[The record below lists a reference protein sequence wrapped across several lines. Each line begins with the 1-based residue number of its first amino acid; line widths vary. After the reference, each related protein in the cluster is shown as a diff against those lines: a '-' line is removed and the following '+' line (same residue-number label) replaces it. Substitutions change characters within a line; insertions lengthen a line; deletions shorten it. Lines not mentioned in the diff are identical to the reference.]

1 MAGMVERKIRRR
13 ARQLYD
19 TRGQVEGF
27 SLQDWF
33 QAESEVIESSI
44 LAPVYRKVRIEKPQ
58 STAPEP
64 EAEQRDFRLS
74 FARRAGE
81 VTAYFRF
88 ATF

>member
-19 TRGQVEGF
+19 TRGQVEGY

-44 LAPVYRKVRIEKPQ
+44 LAPVYRKVRVENQQ
-58 STAPEP
+58 SAQQDPERGN
-64 EAEQRDFRLS
+64 ETSA
-74 FARRAGE
+74 
-81 VTAYFRF
+81 
-88 ATF
+88 

>member
-44 LAPVYRKVRIEKPQ
+44 LAPVYRKVRIENPQ
-58 STAPEP
+58 SAQREPEP
-64 EAEQRDFRLS
+64 GNETSA
-74 FARRAGE
+74 
-81 VTAYFRF
+81 
-88 ATF
+88 

>member
-19 TRGQVEGF
+19 TRGQVEGY

-44 LAPVYRKVRIEKPQ
+44 LAPVYRKVRVEHPQPDKQKPG
-58 STAPEP
+58 
-64 EAEQRDFRLS
+64 
-74 FARRAGE
+74 AGSE
-81 VTAYFRF
+81 TSA
-88 ATF
+88 

>member
-1 MAGMVERKIRRR
+1 VDFETRRQKQQELMAGMVERKIRRR

-44 LAPVYRKVRIEKPQ
+44 LAPVYRKVREENPQ
-58 STAPEP
+58 SAQPEP
-64 EAEQRDFRLS
+64 EASNETS
-74 FARRAGE
+74 A
-81 VTAYFRF
+81 
-88 ATF
+88 

>member
-44 LAPVYRKVRIEKPQ
+44 LAPVYRKVRVENPQ
-58 STAPEP
+58 SAQEEP
-64 EAEQRDFRLS
+64 GTSSETSA
-74 FARRAGE
+74 
-81 VTAYFRF
+81 
-88 ATF
+88 

>member
-58 STAPEP
+58 SAQEDPE
-64 EAEQRDFRLS
+64 S
-74 FARRAGE
+74 SN
-81 VTAYFRF
+81 VTSA
-88 ATF
+88 

>member
-33 QAESEVIESSI
+33 QAESEVIDSSI
-44 LAPVYRKVRIEKPQ
+44 LAPVYRKVRTENPQ
-58 STAPEP
+58 SAQE
-64 EAEQRDFRLS
+64 EAES
-74 FARRAGE
+74 SNETSA
-81 VTAYFRF
+81 
-88 ATF
+88 

>member
-33 QAESEVIESSI
+33 QAESEAIESSI
-44 LAPVYRKVRIEKPQ
+44 LAPVYRKVRAENPQ
-58 STAPEP
+58 SAQGEP
-64 EAEQRDFRLS
+64 KSSNETSA
-74 FARRAGE
+74 
-81 VTAYFRF
+81 
-88 ATF
+88 

>member
-44 LAPVYRKVRIEKPQ
+44 LAPVYRKVRVENQQ
-58 STAPEP
+58 SAQQEP
-64 EAEQRDFRLS
+64 ERGNETSA
-74 FARRAGE
+74 
-81 VTAYFRF
+81 
-88 ATF
+88 

>member
-19 TRGQVEGF
+19 TRGQVEGL

-44 LAPVYRKVRIEKPQ
+44 LAPVYRKVRVENPQ
-58 STAPEP
+58 SAAPELEP
-64 EAEQRDFRLS
+64 GNETSA
-74 FARRAGE
+74 
-81 VTAYFRF
+81 
-88 ATF
+88 

>member
-19 TRGQVEGF
+19 TRGQVEGL

-58 STAPEP
+58 SAAPELEP
-64 EAEQRDFRLS
+64 GNETSA
-74 FARRAGE
+74 
-81 VTAYFRF
+81 
-88 ATF
+88 

>member
-44 LAPVYRKVRIEKPQ
+44 LAPVYRKVRVENPQ
-58 STAPEP
+58 SAQEESEP
-64 EAEQRDFRLS
+64 RSETSA
-74 FARRAGE
+74 
-81 VTAYFRF
+81 
-88 ATF
+88 

>member
-44 LAPVYRKVRIEKPQ
+44 LAPVYRKVRVENPQ
-58 STAPEP
+58 SAQEETESSSKTSA
-64 EAEQRDFRLS
+64 
-74 FARRAGE
+74 
-81 VTAYFRF
+81 
-88 ATF
+88 

>member
-1 MAGMVERKIRRR
+1 VDFATRRQKQQELMAGMVERKIRRR

-44 LAPVYRKVRIEKPQ
+44 LAPVYRKVRVENPQ
-58 STAPEP
+58 SAVDEP
-64 EAEQRDFRLS
+64 EAGNETS
-74 FARRAGE
+74 A
-81 VTAYFRF
+81 
-88 ATF
+88 

>member
-33 QAESEVIESSI
+33 QAESEAIESSI
-44 LAPVYRKVRIEKPQ
+44 LAPVYRKVRVENPQ
-58 STAPEP
+58 SAQEESEP
-64 EAEQRDFRLS
+64 GNETSA
-74 FARRAGE
+74 
-81 VTAYFRF
+81 
-88 ATF
+88 

>member
-1 MAGMVERKIRRR
+1 MDFATRRQKQQQLMAGMVERKIRRR

-44 LAPVYRKVRIEKPQ
+44 LAPVYRKVRVENPQ
-58 STAPEP
+58 SAQQDPEP
-64 EAEQRDFRLS
+64 GNETSA
-74 FARRAGE
+74 
-81 VTAYFRF
+81 
-88 ATF
+88 